1 MSEEITYYTAE
12 NNTFVMRHSIS
23 TDHKNYI
30 SHNHETVTVRD
41 TYLDEYYE
49 QRECERTFFRSF
61 DVVKSRLIKQL
72 KSHIELVQ
80 KDIQRIEGQTEEN
93 IYGFKS

>member
-1 MSEEITYYTAE
+1 MSEKITYYIAE
-12 NNTFVMRHSIS
+12 NNTFVMRRSIS
-23 TDHKNYI
+23 TDDKSYI

-72 KSHIELVQ
+72 KSHIEFVQ
-80 KDIQRIEGQTEEN
+80 KDIQRIEEQTEEN